1 MKGGRG
7 IMPIKKMVAPIKCCI
22 IQGVTNKRKNS
33 LNYEQQEASLYNV
46 RAGRWGVGRTIDS
59 AGRKGWG
66 EEKRKKN
73 YVT

>member
-1 MKGGRG
+1 
-7 IMPIKKMVAPIKCCI
+7 MVAPIKCCI

-46 RAGRWGVGRTIDS
+46 RAGRWGGEDYRQRRT
-59 AGRKGWG
+59 KGVG
-66 EEKRKKN
+66 EEKKKKN